1 MNDLNLSQNQK
12 KLVRE
17 LASTGKPLV
26 LVLNE
31 GRPRLIGDIEPLAQA
46 VVDILLPGNYGG
58 DALANL
64 LAGDANFSA
73 RLPFTYPRWPDALAT
88 YDYKPCQ
95 KRGTMEGEYNYD
107 AVMDVQWPFCHGLSY
122 TTFEYGNLRANL
134 TEFRAGDTLS
144 FTVDISNTGDCAG
157 KEAVLLWSSDLVASL
172 TPDVI
177 RLRNFEKISLE
188 PGETRTGTLSI
199 PASDLAFVGYDG
211 RWRIEKGDFRIRMG
225 TETLF
230 VRCVETRVW
239 DTPNIP

>member
-1 MNDLNLSQNQK
+1 MERVRGIGEAVSAAADADVIVVCIGENSYCETPGNMNDLNLSQNQK
-12 KLVRE
+12 NWCE
-17 LASTGKPLV
+17 LAST
-26 LVLNE
+26 E
-31 GRPRLIGDIEPLAQA
+31 TPRIGVERGPAASDRRYRA
-46 VVDILLPGNYGG
+46 VGAGCRRYSAARQLRG

-144 FTVDISNTGDCAG
+144 FTVDISIQATARARRPYC
-157 KEAVLLWSSDLVASL
+157 S
-172 TPDVI
+172 
-177 RLRNFEKISLE
+177 
-188 PGETRTGTLSI
+188 
-199 PASDLAFVGYDG
+199 G
-211 RWRIEKGDFRIRMG
+211 RAIW
-225 TETLF
+225 
-230 VRCVETRVW
+230 W
-239 DTPNIP
+239 QA

>member
-1 MNDLNLSQNQK
+1 M
-12 KLVRE
+12 
-17 LASTGKPLV
+17 
-26 LVLNE
+26 LNE

-122 TTFEYGNLRANL
+122 TTFEYG
-134 TEFRAGDTLS
+134 
-144 FTVDISNTGDCAG
+144 ISGRRYAFVHG
-157 KEAVLLWSSDLVASL
+157 RYLQYR
-172 TPDVI
+172 
-177 RLRNFEKISLE
+177 RLR
-188 PGETRTGTLSI
+188 GQG
-199 PASDLAFVGYDG
+199 G
-211 RWRIEKGDFRIRMG
+211 RIA
-225 TETLF
+225 L
-230 VRCVETRVW
+230 VERFGGKP
-239 DTPNIP
+239 DA